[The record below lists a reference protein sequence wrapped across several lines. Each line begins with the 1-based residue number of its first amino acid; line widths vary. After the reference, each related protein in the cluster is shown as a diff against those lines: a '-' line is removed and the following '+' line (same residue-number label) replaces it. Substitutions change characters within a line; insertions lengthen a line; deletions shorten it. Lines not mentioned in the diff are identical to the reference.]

1 MFSRTWHGIVP
12 LKMRAAFEQY
22 EYQTGVK
29 ESLAIPGNRG
39 AFLKIVEQEDFA
51 HFFLCTKWDSMA
63 SMIAY
68 AGQEPLIAV
77 TYPEDEKYGL
87 ISDPIV
93 IIQEVVDDSDPFAA
107 QDDIGGQSKE
117 KSPIQGKNPA
127 ITPITYRSGDESL
140 LDDIKELWEALNR
153 HHRDAA
159 VNFKAHYEAFT
170 FAMRK
175 KNLLTKAQNGRL
187 RIEIAVDPKT
197 ARNVGYC
204 ISRVEIS
211 GDAEMESLYVQDDYR
226 GLGLGETLLG
236 NAIAW
241 MDEMGAH
248 TKSVSV
254 AVGNEKAFSFYE
266 RFGFYPRKTLLEQ
279 IK

>member
-39 AFLKIVEQEDFA
+39 AFLKIVEQGDFA

-77 TYPEDEKYGL
+77 TYPEDEHYGL

-93 IIQEVVDDSDPFAA
+93 IIQEVADDSDPFAA
-107 QDDIGGQSKE
+107 QDDIGGQSQE

-153 HHRDAA
+153 HHRNAA
-159 VNFKAHYEAFT
+159 VNFKSHYEAFT

-175 KNLLTKAQNGRL
+175 KICSRRPKMGGCESKLQLIPKLLKMSATAFPGLNAPVMRRWNPYMSRTIIGGSALVRPCLAMPLPGWMRWGPIPSPCRWPSATKKPSAFMSAL
-187 RIEIAVDPKT
+187 AFIP
-197 ARNVGYC
+197 
-204 ISRVEIS
+204 
-211 GDAEMESLYVQDDYR
+211 
-226 GLGLGETLLG
+226 
-236 NAIAW
+236 
-241 MDEMGAH
+241 
-248 TKSVSV
+248 
-254 AVGNEKAFSFYE
+254 EKPCWN
-266 RFGFYPRKTLLEQ
+266 R
-279 IK
+279 